1 MMKDF
6 DEAGWW
12 KYAQRA
18 PLHHARVGQVINPF
32 SIAVHSTDMLDGH
45 RSFESLLQRWMSLP
59 GKGNGAHFLIGRT
72 EAQGIYQMCSILR
85 NANHAGGFDTIDGKR
100 VYVGGSFRGADGSLT
115 PANKCTV
122 GIEVH
127 NAGQLEIRNG
137 AWRLIERDKLTK
149 MRVPVGLAVPADQ
162 VVVDRVKPQ
171 RGYHLPTQWQ
181 MQTLHQLMT
190 ALDAVLPPIGGAKPV
205 PKLGK
210 VSTWAD
216 RQNPRVVFHATLD
229 PSRKSDPWPLIGAAV
244 NEWYP

>member
-1 MMKDF
+1 MREF

-32 SIAVHSTDMLDGH
+32 SIAVHSTDILDGH
-45 RSFESLLQRWMSLP
+45 RSFEGLLHRWQALP

-72 EAQGIYQMCSILR
+72 EAQGLHQLCTILR
-85 NANHAGGFDTIDGKR
+85 NANHIGGET
-100 VYVGGSFRGADGSLT
+100 GGSFRGASGKLT
-115 PANKCTV
+115 IANLCTV

-127 NAGQLEIRNG
+127 NAGQLELRNG
-137 AWRLIERDKLTK
+137 AWRLIERDN
-149 MRVPVGLAVPADQ
+149 RGICVPVGLAVPPDQ
-162 VVVDRVKPQ
+162 VAPDRVNPR

-181 MQTLHQLMT
+181 MQKLHELMT
-190 ALDAVLPPIGGAKPV
+190 ALDAVLPPIGATKPV

-216 RQNPRVVFHATLD
+216 RRNPRVVFHATLD

-244 NEWYP
+244 NEWFP